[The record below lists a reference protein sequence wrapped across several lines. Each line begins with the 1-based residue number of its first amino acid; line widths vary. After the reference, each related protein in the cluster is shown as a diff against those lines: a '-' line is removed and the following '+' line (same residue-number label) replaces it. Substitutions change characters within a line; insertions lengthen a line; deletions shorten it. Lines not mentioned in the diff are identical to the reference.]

1 MTRRD
6 STHLGVKWLFPDSLF
21 AFGSS
26 LAAREMGTK
35 SIRVFKRDL
44 RLSRILPTSQCL
56 EGFSEQRIAKS
67 EERKVWSCERTLTVA
82 CLLLVSL
89 LPSRAQQ
96 SQPTVR
102 HHTVQETTNET
113 APEIEQAEAAIQKGE
128 YPAAQAL
135 LEMYVANKPDDYL
148 AWFDL
153 GYVYKA
159 TNQTNKAIDA
169 YRKSI
174 AAKGDVFESN
184 LNLGILLAR
193 EGNSAEAAKYLK
205 TATQLKPTAHVD
217 EGLARA
223 WQSLGI
229 VLSATADDQQQALDA
244 FAKAA
249 QLEPNNPE
257 PHMSAGQLLEKQNKL
272 DAAAKEYEAAAT
284 RDPKSIEPLV
294 ALSGVYTKQQK
305 YPQAEEILRKML
317 ANDPKNGVVR
327 TQLGRILA
335 AEGKTDEAANE
346 LGAGT
351 GKPPDDPHAALE
363 LGTLYVHAGKYA
375 EAEQMFRSAAQ
386 KLPQDAEVHYAL
398 GSALMQEKKYP
409 EAQQELWMAVKLKPN
424 LGEAYGNLAVVA
436 AENKNYQLAIRALDA
451 RAQLLP
457 ESPATFFL
465 RATSFD
471 NLKAVPQAVD
481 YYKKFLAADAGQ
493 QSDMEWQ
500 ARHRLIALDP
510 GNAKKYE
517 PSK

>member
-1 MTRRD
+1 MMRRNDICILILISSFALRADAD
-6 STHLGVKWLFPDSLF
+6 SQESK
-21 AFGSS
+21 
-26 LAAREMGTK
+26 
-35 SIRVFKRDL
+35 
-44 RLSRILPTSQCL
+44 
-56 EGFSEQRIAKS
+56 
-67 EERKVWSCERTLTVA
+67 
-82 CLLLVSL
+82 
-89 LPSRAQQ
+89 
-96 SQPTVR
+96 PTVR
-102 HHTVQETTNET
+102 HHTVQETTTET
-113 APEIEQAEAAIQKGE
+113 SPEIEQSEAAIQKGD

-135 LEMYVANKPDDYL
+135 LEKYVSTKPDDYL

-159 TNQTNKAIDA
+159 TNQQDKAIDA

-184 LNLGILLAR
+184 LNVGILLAR
-193 EGNSAEAAKYLK
+193 QGNNAEAAKYLK
-205 TATQLKPTAHVD
+205 TATQLKPTAHVE
-217 EGLARA
+217 EGQARA

-229 VLSATADDQQQALDA
+229 VLQNSDPQQALDA

-257 PHMSAGQLLEKQNKL
+257 PHMSAGQLLEKQNQL
-272 DAAAKEYEAAAT
+272 EAAAKEYETAAIL
-284 RDPKSIEPLV
+284 DPKSVEPSV
-294 ALSGVYTKQQK
+294 ALSVIYTKQQK
-305 YPQAEEILRKML
+305 YPQAEAMLRKLL
-317 ANDPKNGVVR
+317 AADPQNLVVR
-327 TQLGRILA
+327 TQLARILA
-335 AEGKTDEAANE
+335 AEGKTDEAATE
-346 LGAGT
+346 LGGGT

-363 LGTLYVHAGKYA
+363 LGTLYVKAGKYA

-386 KLPQDAEVHYAL
+386 KVPQDAEVHFAL

-409 EAQQELWMAVKLKPN
+409 EAQQELLMAVKLKPD

-436 AENKNYQLAIRALDA
+436 AGNKDYQLAIKALDT
-451 RAQLLP
+451 RAKLLP
-457 ESPATFFL
+457 ESPATYFL

-493 QSDMEWQ
+493 QPDMEWQ

-517 PSK
+517 LSK